1 MIHLTIFGC
10 VLFAFGACA
19 DATTYGSCDLK
30 TWCLVCS
37 WSQYSFRNP
46 LSFDVESFFELM
58 HTILLQRQM
67 CIINEEHHAH
77 TGFLQSIS
85 HCYFTFS
92 CVQNYFID
100 ANNVTEI
107 LLKGPLISL
116 VISFLSFFLYWFF
129 VFYHRMMPFLVFLGG
144 VYPITLKVF
153 SNIIDLFR
161 YISIQLDSEAKRTQ
175 TKEVNKRVQF
185 SLCPR
190 CQAEFDISKVV
201 YCFLLWLYSY

>member
-1 MIHLTIFGC
+1 MIHRIIYGY
-10 VLFAFGACA
+10 VLFVFGECSE
-19 DATTYGSCDLK
+19 ATTNGSCDLK
-30 TWCLVCS
+30 TRYLVCS
-37 WSQYSFRNP
+37 WSQRSFLSS
-46 LSFDVESFFELM
+46 LSFDVESSFELM

-161 YISIQLDSEAKRTQ
+161 YIPIQLDSEAKRT
-175 TKEVNKRVQF
+175 NKRN
-185 SLCPR
+185 
-190 CQAEFDISKVV
+190 K
-201 YCFLLWLYSY
+201 